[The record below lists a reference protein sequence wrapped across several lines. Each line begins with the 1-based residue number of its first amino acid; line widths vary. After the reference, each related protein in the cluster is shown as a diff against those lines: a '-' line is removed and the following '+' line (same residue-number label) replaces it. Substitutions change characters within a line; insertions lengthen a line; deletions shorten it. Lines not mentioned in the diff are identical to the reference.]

1 MPLFPDTFT
10 FRSHNWGVRITTH
23 LWGPGDDYPTA
34 ENSAS
39 APLPLLTGV
48 QPPNPS
54 GYFWAPPRMP
64 ATAPK
69 ERPRGPTRNAARGGS
84 GREPWGGGTRWGTW
98 KMSLPQV
105 VLGGAPSSLHVKL
118 IPAHTRPA
126 APGRKAS
133 AQLPPALRP
142 SHRPASGSPS
152 SATWWPFREP
162 HLVIYCRDEF
172 APLAPSL
179 EEHAVTSATMGK
191 PSPHARRPLHL
202 AASRLPGTITQLQS
216 PSPRLQNR
224 PRPGCERAGRAVT
237 GRAPISS
244 RGPSRALEPPTAAA
258 S

>member
-1 MPLFPDTFT
+1 
-10 FRSHNWGVRITTH
+10 
-23 LWGPGDDYPTA
+23 
-34 ENSAS
+34 
-39 APLPLLTGV
+39 
-48 QPPNPS
+48 
-54 GYFWAPPRMP
+54 
-64 ATAPK
+64 
-69 ERPRGPTRNAARGGS
+69 
-84 GREPWGGGTRWGTW
+84 
-98 KMSLPQV
+98 MSLPQV

-126 APGRKAS
+126 TPGGKAS
-133 AQLPPALRP
+133 ARLPPALRP
-142 SHRPASGSPS
+142 SHLPASGSPS

-179 EEHAVTSATMGK
+179 EEHVVTSATMGK

-202 AASRLPGTITQLQS
+202 SASRLPGTITQLQS

-224 PRPGCERAGRAVT
+224 PRPGYERARRAVT

-258 S
+258 SGILADLTEGETSGTKSPSSTHFQPKHTGVSKCLPHK